1 MKSAVSNS
9 GEVLCQEILAE
20 ARRAR
25 DEILRRARQDAET
38 ILTQAH
44 VKAEKIKQEQLARA
58 CEEADRRRVLIL
70 ASVPVEA
77 GRLRATRVEALLQS
91 VFDEAR
97 SRLAAREEFDYP
109 GAVMALATEAVSQMA
124 GDAFVVKLSPA
135 DRNAFGNT
143 LASGLKQLTA
153 RPPLAITLAEDPA
166 MTKGGG
172 VIVEDAQRQQ
182 SWDNRLPSR
191 LQRLWPELRRQIAM
205 QTALVGTKAQSG
217 VDA

>member
-1 MKSAVSNS
+1 VKSAESNS

-20 ARRAR
+20 ARHAR
-25 DEILRRARQDAET
+25 DEILRRAQQDAEA
-38 ILTQAH
+38 IVAQAH
-44 VKAEKIKQEQLARA
+44 EKAEKIKQEHLAQA

-70 ASVPVEA
+70 ATVPVEA

-97 SRLAAREEFDYP
+97 SRLAARDEFDYP
-109 GAVMALATEAVSQMA
+109 GAVMALATEAVSQMV
-124 GDAFVVKLSPA
+124 GDALVVKLSPV
-135 DRNAFGNT
+135 DRNAFGET
-143 LASGLKQLTA
+143 LVSGLKQLAA
-153 RPPLAITLAEDPA
+153 RPSLAITLADDPA
-166 MTKGGG
+166 ITKGGG

-191 LQRLWPELRRQIAM
+191 LQRLWPELGRQIAM